1 MAKAEISKHFIF
13 ASLYL
18 ATWGKEDS
26 RAHLF
31 RAKMRHL
38 AHTWLKIKLWWEA
51 SALCVSG
58 KTIFC
63 LKYATSQELLSCD
76 YKSPVQS
83 LCQCPTSRTTPT
95 QCWPQFVPPFHKVWA
110 QIFQKLFNSF
120 LDSWSRMVLLKLSYL
135 RIKRQTEGVSQYRE
149 RGRDRGRSFPRVAQE
164 LLEELGLTTSPGC
177 PMDGKMHFQRG
188 TGNQAATDHP
198 QSGSRSEIYSSP
210 SSQELQSQRTSK
222 AYKHWV
228 SIPCPPDSTRQSRG
242 ELIRS
247 RSFTTKITPLKS

>member
-164 LLEELGLTTSPGC
+164 LLEELGWP
-177 PMDGKMHFQRG
+177 QA
-188 TGNQAATDHP
+188 QAAQWMVKCTSKGEQVTRQPRITLKVDLDLRSTVLPVPRSCRARGP
-198 QSGSRSEIYSSP
+198 QSIQTLG
-210 SSQELQSQRTSK
+210 
-222 AYKHWV
+222 
-228 SIPCPPDSTRQSRG
+228 
-242 ELIRS
+242 
-247 RSFTTKITPLKS
+247 